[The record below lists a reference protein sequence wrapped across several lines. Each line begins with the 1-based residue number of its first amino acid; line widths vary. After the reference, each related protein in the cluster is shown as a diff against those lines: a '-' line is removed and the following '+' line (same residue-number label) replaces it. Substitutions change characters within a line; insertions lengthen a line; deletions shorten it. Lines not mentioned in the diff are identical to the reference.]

1 MKIFNIDLEKDILII
16 GEIGINHEG
25 KLKEAKKMLKLAARS
40 GLNAVKFQ
48 LFNLKKYEAKD
59 NISRYRKLNDFNLSD
74 KDYVSL
80 YKEAKNIGINILAT
94 PLTEDKVKLAASF
107 GEVIK
112 VASGDINFFP
122 TIDNIIKLK
131 KKIILSTGN
140 STISEISKTISYIKK
155 KSKYIFK
162 NLSILHCVSLYPTP
176 IEEANIQKIKYLK
189 KKYPNITIG
198 YSNHC
203 TEKEAVLSAVAFG
216 AKIIEIHITED
227 KKNKEFRDHTLSFDK
242 KSLKELVN
250 SIKLIHKSVSNF
262 ELNPGKNQTE
272 IKKFMR
278 KGIVASKNIKIGE
291 KFTKK
296 NLHYARPST
305 YFKLSDIKKLL
316 GQKSKKNFK
325 AGFSIK

>member
-48 LFNLKKYEAKD
+48 LYNLKKYEAKD

-122 TIDNIIKLK
+122 TINNIIKLK

-140 STISEISKTISYIKK
+140 STISEISKTINYIKK

-176 IEEANIQKIKYLK
+176 IDEANIQKIKYLK
-189 KKYPNITIG
+189 KRYPNITIG

-216 AKIIEIHITED
+216 AKIIEIHITDD
-227 KKNKEFRDHTLSFDK
+227 KKNKEFRDHALSFDK

-250 SIKLIHKSVSNF
+250 SIKLTHKSVSNF

-305 YFKLSDIKKLL
+305 YFKLPDIKKLL